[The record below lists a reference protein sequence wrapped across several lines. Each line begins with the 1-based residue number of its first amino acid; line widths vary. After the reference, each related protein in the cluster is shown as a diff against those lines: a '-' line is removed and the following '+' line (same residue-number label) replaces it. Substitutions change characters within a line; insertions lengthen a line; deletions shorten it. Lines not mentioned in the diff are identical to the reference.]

1 MSGDRIIGGSSA
13 DGSKAL
19 IGFDPSDPH
28 ANQPIHLLGSAPEHA
43 IGAVIMLHGRGS
55 SAPDILNLAQAMF
68 QPKLAYLAP
77 SAANNTWYP
86 HTFLSPREENE
97 PWLSSAT
104 KKVQSTIQ
112 LANDAGIATD
122 RIMICGFSQ
131 GACLTSEYA
140 ATHPARYA
148 GLMIFTGGVIGP
160 LGMELHYPGDLL
172 GTPAFLGSGDRDP
185 HIPWPRVQQTADV
198 LSSMNAQVTLRCYPG
213 RPHTVGGEEI
223 QFGRKMIAE
232 TFQ

>member
-1 MSGDRIIGGSSA
+1 MSGEISLHGSS
-13 DGSKAL
+13 DRVE
-19 IGFDPSDPH
+19 FDPGDPH
-28 ANQPIHLLGSAPEHA
+28 ANQPIHLLGTAPEQA

-55 SAPDILNLAQAMF
+55 SAPDILNLAQAMY

-97 PWLSSAT
+97 PWLSSAL
-104 KKVQSTIQ
+104 KKVNSTIK
-112 LANDAGIATD
+112 LANDAGVPTE

-160 LGMELHYPGDLL
+160 LAMQLRYSGDLH

-185 HIPWPRVQQTADV
+185 HIPWTRVQQTADV
-198 LSSMNAQVTLRCYPG
+198 LSKMNAQVTLRCYPG

-232 TFQ
+232 TFR